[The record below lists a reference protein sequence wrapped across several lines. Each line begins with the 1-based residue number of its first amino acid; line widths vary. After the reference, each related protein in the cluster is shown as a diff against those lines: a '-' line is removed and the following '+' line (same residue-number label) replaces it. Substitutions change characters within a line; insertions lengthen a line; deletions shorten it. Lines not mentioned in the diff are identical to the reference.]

1 MKPIKEVIKM
11 GLDMYFY
18 ARKTTYKSFSKWDNP
33 DRANE
38 VNYPEDLKTFS
49 DYICDRNFKS
59 ELIETTYQ
67 IGYFRK
73 FNALHSYIVK
83 TFANGVDDCRDIIL
97 YKEDVE
103 QIKKVLDE
111 VLNAHQQVEKA
122 KELLPTQSGFFFGG
136 TDYDEYYF
144 EDVKVAA
151 DLMHSF
157 LDNFDF
163 DKYQLV
169 YQASW

>member
-1 MKPIKEVIKM
+1 M

-33 DRANE
+33 ERANE
-38 VNYPEDLKTFS
+38 VNYPEDLKIFS
-49 DYICDRNFKS
+49 DYIYDRNFKS
-59 ELIETTYQ
+59 VQTETSYQ

-83 TFANGVDDCRDIIL
+83 TFADGIDNCQDIYL

-103 QIKKVLDE
+103 QIKKILDDVLE
-111 VLNAHQQVEKA
+111 ANTEEKA

-144 EDVKVAA
+144 EDVKDAA
-151 DLMHSF
+151 DLMQNI

-163 DKYQLV
+163 ENYQLV
-169 YQASW
+169 YEASW